1 MYKRLQAGVGNQSDS
16 SAWLIQILHHLKLM
30 FKYHPKKK
38 KWDSAGDLGRP
49 AGGEGFTEGK
59 KKVTW
64 QSESAHDLQ
73 VSDKSGRDG
82 GRYNLKDESLKCST
96 GEGNKQGKPR
106 PFFPMITAIMTGR
119 EKLRGLRTKNVLI
132 QGWVLQSGVTERR
145 AAWWSSRCC
154 VSAIKLSEGIVL
166 NLQIL

>member
-38 KWDSAGDLGRP
+38 MRLCRRSGKASGR
-49 AGGEGFTEGK
+49 GGVYWGK